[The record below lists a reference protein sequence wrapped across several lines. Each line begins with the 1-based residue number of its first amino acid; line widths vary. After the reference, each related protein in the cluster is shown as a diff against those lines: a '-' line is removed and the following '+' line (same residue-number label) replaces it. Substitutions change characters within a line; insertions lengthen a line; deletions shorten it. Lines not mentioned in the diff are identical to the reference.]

1 MRGLGGK
8 STRGARWPPAE
19 NTVAWVIRFGLVIS
33 SGHLAMPRNWIALL
47 TLLCAAL
54 PAFGGSPKWVEV
66 RSAHFTVVTDAG
78 PGEGRHV
85 LDQFEHMR
93 LVFQTLFPKANVDP
107 VSPIVVL
114 AVRNRRE
121 FQPLE
126 PSAYLGKGKLDL
138 AGYFLRVPDK
148 NYVLLRLDAENEQ
161 HPYATIYHEYTHLQ
175 IGSGIEWMPL
185 WMNEGLA
192 EFFQNTDFVG
202 NDAMLGQPSQDDL
215 LYLQQNRLIPLETL
229 FRVDATSPYYHEE
242 QKGSVFYSESWALVH
257 YLETTDVHNHTNHV
271 GQYMNLVSQ
280 HQDPVAAA
288 QTAFGDL
295 KQLQKTLEGYTARQ
309 SYTYFSMKLPP
320 LNEGAFTVTP
330 LADPDADA
338 IRADFMAY
346 IGRTADA
353 RTLLTQVMTADPK
366 NAQAFE
372 TMGYLAFRDG
382 QQAEAKKWYA
392 QAVALDSQSYIAQY
406 YFGVLSLMAGDTGP
420 QVEASL
426 RAAIRLNARFAPAY
440 DALAAVYGRRR
451 ENLDE
456 AHMLS
461 LQAVDLEPGNVQY
474 RLDCANLLME
484 QRRFDDAVR
493 VLQAAKAV
501 AKTPQEVEIVEAR
514 LGQVQLYQGEMEQ
527 ARQRTTE
534 QGVPDQQAPN
544 STGNATVYRAPVF
557 PHATE
562 KPHGATL
569 TADGRITGVKC
580 SYPAALELQVAGM
593 KGTVK
598 LFNNNYYE
606 IQYSAANFTPQ
617 GEIHPC
623 SDLEGSLAKVQY
635 FATADKTVD
644 GQIIGIELRK

>member
-1 MRGLGGK
+1 
-8 STRGARWPPAE
+8 
-19 NTVAWVIRFGLVIS
+19 
-33 SGHLAMPRNWIALL
+33 
-47 TLLCAAL
+47 
-54 PAFGGSPKWVEV
+54 
-66 RSAHFTVVTDAG
+66 
-78 PGEGRHV
+78 
-85 LDQFEHMR
+85 
-93 LVFQTLFPKANVDP
+93 
-107 VSPIVVL
+107 
-114 AVRNRRE
+114 
-121 FQPLE
+121 
-126 PSAYLGKGKLDL
+126 
-138 AGYFLRVPDK
+138 
-148 NYVLLRLDAENEQ
+148 
-161 HPYATIYHEYTHLQ
+161 
-175 IGSGIEWMPL
+175 
-185 WMNEGLA
+185 
-192 EFFQNTDFVG
+192 
-202 NDAMLGQPSQDDL
+202 
-215 LYLQQNRLIPLETL
+215 
-229 FRVDATSPYYHEE
+229 
-242 QKGSVFYSESWALVH
+242 
-257 YLETTDVHNHTNHV
+257 
-271 GQYMNLVSQ
+271 
-280 HQDPVAAA
+280 
-288 QTAFGDL
+288 
-295 KQLQKTLEGYTARQ
+295 
-309 SYTYFSMKLPP
+309 
-320 LNEGAFTVTP
+320 VTP

-406 YFGVLSLMAGDTGP
+406 YFGVLSLMDGDTGP

-440 DALAAVYGRRR
+440 DALAAVYGRRQ